1 MILLLLISLIA
12 LKNLIQAKHF
22 LVETEV
28 KNKALKEEL
37 GSLGEDLFCFSFGF
51 LIIWL
56 SSPNF
61 YLHSKFFLDFPP
73 EVLIAFQ
80 VFWNKLPNFSDK
92 LS

>member
-1 MILLLLISLIA
+1 MTLLLLISLIA

-37 GSLGEDLFCFSFGF
+37 GSLGEDLFLFFF
-51 LIIWL
+51 RF
-56 SSPNF
+56 PN
-61 YLHSKFFLDFPP
+61 YLVLFSKFLFAFQVFLDFPS

>member
-37 GSLGEDLFCFSFGF
+37 GSLGEDPFFVF
-51 LIIWL
+51 L
-56 SSPNF
+56 SVS
-61 YLHSKFFLDFPP
+61 
-73 EVLIAFQ
+73 
-80 VFWNKLPNFSDK
+80 
-92 LS
+92 